1 MLLTISRRCV
11 SASLKGNYRL
21 PYSPPPN
28 RSRHPFFRRHL
39 HLIPKQLTEPAFK
52 TSYRHQRHLLRPIE
66 IGKQVNI
73 RPRVRLVA
81 SHRTKHAQVHQ
92 PRRLKLGCMLTK
104 NLQNALPLHAVSP
117 VLILA
122 PPLALCKH

>member
-1 MLLTISRRCV
+1 MLLTISRKCV
-11 SASLKGNYRL
+11 SASLKGNDRL
-21 PYSPPPN
+21 PQSSPAN

-52 TSYRHQRHLLRPIE
+52 TSHRNQRHLLGPIE

-73 RPRVRLVA
+73 RFRVRLVT

-92 PRRLKLGCMLTK
+92 PGRLKLGCMLTK

-122 PPLALCKH
+122 PPPPLCKH